1 MYRCIN
7 DITWNHNIPILI
19 LEVCTIT
26 TVSRF
31 FTKFF
36 SIKVTVIRSM
46 NDKEKYIWFISLYHI
61 IFLWNGYLFLWQA
74 WNISQKAFP
83 CRSVTEPEKVSFNLH
98 VKVQY
103 PCNSFYA
110 ATQRLVCF
118 CSQNLIW
125 FVYRNLIVFWSSIKK
140 LT

>member
-7 DITWNHNIPILI
+7 DITWNYNSTNVSLT

-31 FTKFF
+31 FTTLF
-36 SIKVTVIRSM
+36 SIKVAVIRSM
-46 NDKEKYIWFISLYHI
+46 NDKEKYIWFIFLYHI
-61 IFLWNGYLFLWQA
+61 TFLWNGYLFLWQA

-98 VKVQY
+98 VKYNIHVILSTPQLKDKFL
-103 PCNSFYA
+103 SVH
-110 ATQRLVCF
+110 R
-118 CSQNLIW
+118 IW
-125 FVYRNLIVFWSSIKK
+125 FGLFIGI
-140 LT
+140 